1 MSCKIKLPTDTLK
14 LNRHIMNEKQIR
26 LFRFI
31 STFSLTATLVIT
43 LWAYFQLD
51 NTFELVNI
59 KSMSIKFQLF
69 VIGIV
74 ISSFASFI
82 ISWRLILTIVVLQA
96 DYKDNLNKKDLNII
110 IKEKKKYDI
119 EKTIEWNKIIN
130 NDSQKLLNSL
140 CHVLDIDIG
149 RKYDLMDNIYK
160 NTANYSIVLNEE
172 EQNNSS
178 FELGIGI
185 NGQAAEG
192 MKPLLIKNIPND
204 YVKIRSGSGHISPK
218 NIYIIPIIEN
228 GVTKHLL
235 ELADMKANGKAT
247 YDKLMV
253 FANEFSNTLNKG

>member
-1 MSCKIKLPTDTLK
+1 
-14 LNRHIMNEKQIR
+14 MNEKQIS

-51 NTFELVNI
+51 DTFEMANI
-59 KSMSIKFQLF
+59 TSMSIKFQLF

-74 ISSFASFI
+74 ISSFASFLI
-82 ISWRLILTIVVLQA
+82 TWRLILTIVVLQA

-110 IKEKKKYDI
+110 IKEKKEYDK
-119 EKTIEWNKIIN
+119 EKTIEWNTIIN

-149 RKYDLMDNIYK
+149 RKYDLLNNMYN
-160 NTANYSIVLNEE
+160 NTANYSLVLTKE
-172 EQNNSS
+172 EQNNST

-185 NGQAAEG
+185 NGQAAES
-192 MKPLLIKNIPND
+192 MKPLLLTNIPSD
-204 YVKIRSGSGHISPK
+204 YVKIKSGSGQISPK
-218 NIYIIPIIEN
+218 NIYIIPIVEN
-228 GVTKHLL
+228 GTTKYLF

-247 YDKLMV
+247 YDKLLV

>member
-1 MSCKIKLPTDTLK
+1 
-14 LNRHIMNEKQIR
+14 MNEKQIS

-74 ISSFASFI
+74 ISSFASFLI
-82 ISWRLILTIVVLQA
+82 TWRLILAIVVIQA

-110 IKEKKKYDI
+110 IKEKKVYDK
-119 EKTIEWNKIIN
+119 EQVIEWNTIIN

-149 RKYDLMDNIYK
+149 RKYDLLDNVYK
-160 NTANYSIVLNEE
+160 NTANYSLVLDDEE
-172 EQNNSS
+172 KNNST
-178 FELGIGI
+178 FELGIGV
-185 NGQAAEG
+185 NGQAAES
-192 MKPLLIKNIPND
+192 MKPLFLTNIPTD
-204 YVKIRSGSGHISPK
+204 YVKIKSGSGQISPK

-228 GVTKHLL
+228 GITKHLL

-247 YDKLMV
+247 YDKLLI
-253 FANEFSNTLNKG
+253 FANEFSNSLNKG